1 MLYTVRKVRNA
12 SGYLVMSSSSKSV
25 VILSHLLLALIVGEE
40 P

>member
-12 SGYLVMSSSSKSV
+12 SGYLVMNSTGKSI